1 MIFLDHAATTPVRRE
16 AIDAMLPYLTEGF
29 GNPSSRH
36 SLGGEASRALA
47 AAREDIAAIIGC
59 RPGDVVFTGGGTEA
73 DNLAVKGIALANP
86 RGRHV
91 VVSQIEHEAVLEPAD
106 YLERLHGF
114 DVSYLGADENGWI
127 SPESLAAVI
136 RPDTTLVSVQLA
148 NNEIGTVQPIAEL
161 AEVAHGVGAVM
172 HTDAVQAA
180 GWLPLSL
187 DGLGVDALTLAGH
200 KLGAPKGVGALVARG
215 RLVLEPVLHGGGQE
229 RGRRSGTENV
239 AGGGA
244 WWVGGWCGSGS
255 STVVVRNAVVAR
267 VPKRWREPSPLQP
280 PCDSPSTNDRM
291 PRPVSPRS
299 PQRCPRRYSRRFP
312 PPVALSLRNANCP
325 VSCPSCFPEPRAK
338 PCCSSLRVTTSS
350 VRAGQRVPRLAASHP
365 TFSPQ
370 SGCPVTSPSTPRE
383 SVSDTTTRPT
393 RSAQPL
399 HPSRGLSPECG
410 VSAPNRKRADACYR
424 RPGEL
429 RRNTRTERYWCRLGL
444 GLGLGLGFGS
454 ALGFG
459 FTLESGAVVVPGGE
473 QPQRGSH
480 LHSCRHREP
489 VLHQTGRSGEPV
501 SERGTGCMSP
511 ISPYRSV
518 WGWAAPTAGPGHPK
532 KKTHPTTHQR

>member
-239 AGGGA
+239 AGAVAFATALRLAEHERQDASARVTALAATLTAAVLAAVPTARRTVSPERQLPGIVSFVFPGTA
-244 WWVGGWCGSGS
+244 GEAVLLELESDDIICSSGS
-255 STVVVRNAVVAR
+255 ACAATRGEPSHVLTAIGMPRDLALTAVRFSLGHENTHDEMLATAASVAR
-267 VPKRWREPSPLQP
+267 AVTR
-280 PCDSPSTNDRM
+280 
-291 PRPVSPRS
+291 
-299 PQRCPRRYSRRFP
+299 
-312 PPVALSLRNANCP
+312 LR
-325 VSCPSCFPEPRAK
+325 
-338 PCCSSLRVTTSS
+338 
-350 VRAGQRVPRLAASHP
+350 
-365 TFSPQ
+365 
-370 SGCPVTSPSTPRE
+370 
-383 SVSDTTTRPT
+383 
-393 RSAQPL
+393 
-399 HPSRGLSPECG
+399 
-410 VSAPNRKRADACYR
+410 
-424 RPGEL
+424 GE
-429 RRNTRTERYWCRLGL
+429 RT
-444 GLGLGLGFGS
+444 
-454 ALGFG
+454 
-459 FTLESGAVVVPGGE
+459 
-473 QPQRGSH
+473 
-480 LHSCRHREP
+480 
-489 VLHQTGRSGEPV
+489 
-501 SERGTGCMSP
+501 
-511 ISPYRSV
+511 
-518 WGWAAPTAGPGHPK
+518 
-532 KKTHPTTHQR
+532 

>member
-36 SLGGEASRALA
+36 SLGGEASRALT
-47 AAREDIAAIIGC
+47 AAREDIATIIGC

-114 DVSYLGADENGWI
+114 DVSYLGVDENGWI
-127 SPESLAAVI
+127 SPESLSAVI

-148 NNEIGTVQPIAEL
+148 NNEIGTVQPITEL

-239 AGGGA
+239 AGAVAFATALQLAERERQDASARVTALAATLTAAVLAAVPTARRTVSPERQLPGIVSFVFPGTA
-244 WWVGGWCGSGS
+244 GEAVLLELESDDIICSSGS
-255 STVVVRNAVVAR
+255 ACAATRGEPSHVLTAIGMPRDLALTAVRFSLGHENTHEEMLATAASVAR
-267 VPKRWREPSPLQP
+267 AVTR
-280 PCDSPSTNDRM
+280 
-291 PRPVSPRS
+291 
-299 PQRCPRRYSRRFP
+299 
-312 PPVALSLRNANCP
+312 LRG
-325 VSCPSCFPEPRAK
+325 ERA
-338 PCCSSLRVTTSS
+338 
-350 VRAGQRVPRLAASHP
+350 
-365 TFSPQ
+365 
-370 SGCPVTSPSTPRE
+370 
-383 SVSDTTTRPT
+383 
-393 RSAQPL
+393 
-399 HPSRGLSPECG
+399 
-410 VSAPNRKRADACYR
+410 
-424 RPGEL
+424 
-429 RRNTRTERYWCRLGL
+429 
-444 GLGLGLGFGS
+444 
-454 ALGFG
+454 
-459 FTLESGAVVVPGGE
+459 
-473 QPQRGSH
+473 
-480 LHSCRHREP
+480 
-489 VLHQTGRSGEPV
+489 
-501 SERGTGCMSP
+501 
-511 ISPYRSV
+511 
-518 WGWAAPTAGPGHPK
+518 
-532 KKTHPTTHQR
+532 